1 MTKLHIKTQEKRNHE
16 SSKDSSEKT
25 NRCSIIYGC
34 SFIPTGEYNVAV
46 TAVLTRQLFMFKNFL
61 KEMSFKKEKQSF
73 EGTETQC
80 AIRLFVFDFVKYFK
94 EKGAKLPI

>member
-1 MTKLHIKTQEKRNHE
+1 
-16 SSKDSSEKT
+16 
-25 NRCSIIYGC
+25 
-34 SFIPTGEYNVAV
+34 
-46 TAVLTRQLFMFKNFL
+46 MFKNFL